1 MYKGI
6 DAHNPI
12 LIGRN
17 TQNLKNWPCRWPNR
31 LLNFSWGASLTEWR
45 MLKSDFNLQWI
56 GIYPRGLSC
65 RYYLSTKV
73 GKNMNSQFVCWI
85 VTYGYT
91 KGITHPPL
99 CWPTLLGGLQ
109 CWRSKV
115 RGLGFLWGIN
125 YQPLLFSTGNNT
137 IQHILKTLAKVNL
150 DNNYTF
156 RWEILHTHS

>member
-6 DAHNPI
+6 NAHNSI

-17 TQNLKNWPCRWPNR
+17 AQNLKNWPCRWPNR

-73 GKNMNSQFVCWI
+73 RKILILNLFAGLWRLVTQKASLIRLYVDRPYWEAFNVDGRRCEALASCEVSIINLFYSQ
-85 VTYGYT
+85 
-91 KGITHPPL
+91 
-99 CWPTLLGGLQ
+99 
-109 CWRSKV
+109 RSIIPSK
-115 RGLGFLWGIN
+115 I
-125 YQPLLFSTGNNT
+125 
-137 IQHILKTLAKVNL
+137 AKVNL